1 MKRWTLALC
10 SVFCAL
16 SLAACGADD
25 AAGSEAPSVSSSPE
39 VSSSAP
45 SSSSAPEEAGSAPE
59 ASSFEAA
66 APEEEGSRVLV
77 AYFTYGENAALPE
90 GVDVSAS
97 ASIQLQNGEITGNTG
112 LVASMI
118 AEATGADLFSIRT
131 AEAYPATY
139 DETIDQGLEEQNANA
154 RPALAAQLENPE
166 QYDVVFLG
174 YPNWWGDLPM
184 AVYSFLEETDLSGK
198 TIVPFVTSGGSGFS
212 DTVSAIESLEPD
224 AAVLQGLALSA
235 SGAAGAQ
242 DEVNQWLSGLA
253 IG

>member
-1 MKRWTLALC
+1 
-10 SVFCAL
+10 
-16 SLAACGADD
+16 
-25 AAGSEAPSVSSSPE
+25 
-39 VSSSAP
+39 
-45 SSSSAPEEAGSAPE
+45 
-59 ASSFEAA
+59 
-66 APEEEGSRVLV
+66 
-77 AYFTYGENAALPE
+77 
-90 GVDVSAS
+90 
-97 ASIQLQNGEITGNTG
+97 
-112 LVASMI
+112 MI

-139 DETIDQGLEEQNANA
+139 DETVDQGLEEQNANA
-154 RPALAAQLENPE
+154 RPALAARLENPE